1 MEISMRSKYI
11 VLSVALS
18 VSVMSVAWSAD
29 EPAPPA
35 AATAQPAATPAATR
49 AAQPAAQAAPA
60 AQSAASSTA
69 NEAATKAPAKATA
82 TATATAASDTKS
94 TPDAQE
100 KRILAAGYKK
110 KTQNG
115 QTFYCRK
122 ETPIGSRFESE
133 RCETAEEMA
142 MRAQQG
148 KDFIKSTTA
157 VAGSRN

>member
-1 MEISMRSKYI
+1 MEISMRSNYI

-18 VSVMSVAWSAD
+18 VSVMSIAWSAD
-29 EPAPPA
+29 EPAPPPTA
-35 AATAQPAATPAATR
+35 PAT
-49 AAQPAAQAAPA
+49 QPAAQAA
-60 AQSAASSTA
+60 ASRTA
-69 NEAATKAPAKATA
+69 NEAATKALAKA

-94 TPDAQE
+94 TTDAQE

>member
-1 MEISMRSKYI
+1 MEISMRSNYI

-18 VSVMSVAWSAD
+18 VSVMSIAWSAD
-29 EPAPPA
+29 EPAPPPTA
-35 AATAQPAATPAATR
+35 PAT
-49 AAQPAAQAAPA
+49 QPAAQA
-60 AQSAASSTA
+60 AASSTA
-69 NEAATKAPAKATA
+69 NEAATKALAKA

-94 TPDAQE
+94 TTDAQE

>member
-1 MEISMRSKYI
+1 MEICMRSKYI

-18 VSVMSVAWSAD
+18 VSVMSIAWSAD
-29 EPAPPA
+29 EPAPPP
-35 AATAQPAATPAATR
+35 T
-49 AAQPAAQAAPA
+49 APA
-60 AQSAASSTA
+60 AQSAASSTTDQ
-69 NEAATKAPAKATA
+69 AAAK
-82 TATATAASDTKS
+82 AASDAKAKA
-94 TPDAQE
+94 DAEE
-100 KRILAAGYKK
+100 KRYRAAGYKK

-122 ETPIGSRFESE
+122 ETPIGQRFESE
-133 RCETAEEMA
+133 FCQTPEEMA

>member
-1 MEISMRSKYI
+1 MEISMRSNCI

-18 VSVMSVAWSAD
+18 VSVMSIAWCAD
-29 EPAPPA
+29 EPAPPPTA
-35 AATAQPAATPAATR
+35 PAT
-49 AAQPAAQAAPA
+49 QPAAQA
-60 AQSAASSTA
+60 AASSTA

-82 TATATAASDTKS
+82 TATATAASDTK
-94 TPDAQE
+94 TTTDAQE
-100 KRILAAGYKK
+100 KRILAEGYKN

>member
-11 VLSVALS
+11 VLSLALS
-18 VSVMSVAWSAD
+18 VGVVSIAWSAD
-29 EPAPPA
+29 EPAPPPTA
-35 AATAQPAATPAATR
+35 PAT
-49 AAQPAAQAAPA
+49 QPAAQA
-60 AQSAASSTA
+60 AASSTA
-69 NEAATKAPAKATA
+69 NEAAKKAPAKP

-94 TPDAQE
+94 TTNADE

-122 ETPIGSRFESE
+122 ETPIGQRFESE
-133 RCETAEEMA
+133 FCQTPEEMA

>member
-1 MEISMRSKYI
+1 MRSKYI

-18 VSVMSVAWSAD
+18 VGVVSIAWSAD

-35 AATAQPAATPAATR
+35 ATP
-49 AAQPAAQAAPA
+49 AQPAAQAA
-60 AQSAASSTA
+60 ASNTA

-82 TATATAASDTKS
+82 ASDTKS
-94 TPDAQE
+94 TTSPEE

>member
-1 MEISMRSKYI
+1 MEISMRSNYI

-18 VSVMSVAWSAD
+18 VSVMSIAWSAD
-29 EPAPPA
+29 EPAPPPTA
-35 AATAQPAATPAATR
+35 PAT
-49 AAQPAAQAAPA
+49 QPAAQA
-60 AQSAASSTA
+60 AASSTA
-69 NEAATKAPAKATA
+69 NEAATKAPAKS

-94 TPDAQE
+94 TTDAQE

>member
-1 MEISMRSKYI
+1 MRSKYI
-11 VLSVALS
+11 VLSLALS
-18 VSVMSVAWSAD
+18 VGVVSIAWSAD
-29 EPAPPA
+29 EPAPPPTA
-35 AATAQPAATPAATR
+35 PAT
-49 AAQPAAQAAPA
+49 QPAAQA
-60 AQSAASSTA
+60 AASSTA

-82 TATATAASDTKS
+82 TATAASDTK
-94 TPDAQE
+94 TTTDAQE

>member
-1 MEISMRSKYI
+1 MEICMRSKYI

-18 VSVMSVAWSAD
+18 VSVMSIAWSAD

-35 AATAQPAATPAATR
+35 ASPAAQPAATPAA
-49 AAQPAAQAAPA
+49 QPAAQA
-60 AQSAASSTA
+60 AASSTA
-69 NEAATKAPAKATA
+69 NEAATKTPAKT
-82 TATATAASDTKS
+82 TATAASDTKS
-94 TPDAQE
+94 TTNADE

>member
-11 VLSVALS
+11 VLTVALG
-18 VSVMSVAWSAD
+18 VSAASIAWSAD
-29 EPAPPA
+29 EPA
-35 AATAQPAATPAATR
+35 QPAATPAQP
-49 AAQPAAQAAPA
+49 AAQPAAQAA
-60 AQSAASSTA
+60 ASNTA
-69 NEAATKAPAKATA
+69 NEAATKAPSKT
-82 TATATAASDTKS
+82 TAASDTKS
-94 TPDAQE
+94 PTDPQE

>member
-11 VLSVALS
+11 VLSLALS
-18 VSVMSVAWSAD
+18 VGVVSIAWSAD
-29 EPAPPA
+29 EPAPPPTA
-35 AATAQPAATPAATR
+35 PAT
-49 AAQPAAQAAPA
+49 QPAAQA
-60 AQSAASSTA
+60 AASSTA
-69 NEAATKAPAKATA
+69 NEAAKKAPAKP

-94 TPDAQE
+94 TTNADE

-142 MRAQQG
+142 TRAQQG
-148 KDFIKSTTA
+148 KDLIKSTTA
-157 VAGSRN
+157 VAGSR

>member
-1 MEISMRSKYI
+1 MRSKYI

-18 VSVMSVAWSAD
+18 VGVVSIAWSAD

-35 AATAQPAATPAATR
+35 ATP
-49 AAQPAAQAAPA
+49 AQPAAQAA
-60 AQSAASSTA
+60 ASNTA

-82 TATATAASDTKS
+82 ASDKKS
-94 TPDAQE
+94 TTDPEE

>member
-1 MEISMRSKYI
+1 MIECNGPSGFYTHLFRF
-11 VLSVALS
+11 A
-18 VSVMSVAWSAD
+18 VMG
-29 EPAPPA
+29 
-35 AATAQPAATPAATR
+35 
-49 AAQPAAQAAPA
+49 
-60 AQSAASSTA
+60 
-69 NEAATKAPAKATA
+69 KAPQAIVDAHKLVL
-82 TATATAASDTKS
+82 AAEQNVLDRMKPGVSCAEVFAAHNVFMRAHGL
-94 TPDAQE
+94 PEE

>member
-1 MEISMRSKYI
+1 MRSKYI
-11 VLSVALS
+11 VLSLALS
-18 VSVMSVAWSAD
+18 VGVVSIAWSAD
-29 EPAPPA
+29 EPAPPPNA
-35 AATAQPAATPAATR
+35 QAT
-49 AAQPAAQAAPA
+49 QPAAQA
-60 AQSAASSTA
+60 AASSTA
-69 NEAATKAPAKATA
+69 NEAATKTPAKT
-82 TATATAASDTKS
+82 TATAASDTKS
-94 TPDAQE
+94 TTNADE
-100 KRILAAGYKK
+100 KRILSAGYKK